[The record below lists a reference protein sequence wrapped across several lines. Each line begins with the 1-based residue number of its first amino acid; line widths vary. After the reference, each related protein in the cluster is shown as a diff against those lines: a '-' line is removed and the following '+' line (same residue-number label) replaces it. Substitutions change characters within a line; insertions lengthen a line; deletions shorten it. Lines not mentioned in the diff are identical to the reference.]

1 MINRTYLG
9 LMLSCTLSIGCQDIN
24 DAQVKQQGLI
34 YCSEGSPVTF
44 NPQLDISGTT
54 ADATAHQLYN
64 GLLDFD
70 PDSSKVIPALA
81 DSWLVSEDGLT
92 YTFQLRKDVQFQQTR
107 YFTPSRTFNAD
118 DVLFSINRWR
128 QPNHPYHKISGGIYP
143 YFESLG
149 LQDIVA
155 EVNKLNGYRV
165 EIKLNRPDSSFLAT
179 LATDFAVI
187 LSAEYAE
194 QLMQAGTPELLDS
207 QPIGTGPFKF
217 DKFKKNNFIRYQRHE
232 NYWQGHVQQ
241 QQLIFDITPTSS
253 MRLAKLITG
262 ECDVIAFPAQTELR
276 IVDERQDLVLE
287 EKPGLNVG
295 FWAFNTTKAP
305 FNDARVRRALAMA
318 IDRKALLDAVYSDSA
333 VSSKGLLP
341 PTSWAFDENQR
352 EVHYNPV
359 AARQLLDE
367 AGIARGFRM
376 NIWAMPVQRA
386 YNPNATKMAELIQ
399 SYLDKVG
406 IRADIV
412 SYEWAT
418 FRRLLKQG
426 MHDTVLIGWSA
437 DNGDPD
443 NFYRPLLSCSAIAS
457 GTNRANWCMQE
468 YDALI
473 DEALRFTEEEKRLH
487 YYRQA
492 NELLVEEMPLL
503 PIAHAYRFQA
513 YREGISGMQ
522 INPFGGIRFG
532 QARKESK

>member
-1 MINRTYLG
+1 MKNRTCLG
-9 LMLSCTLSIGCQDIN
+9 LMLSCIVSVGCQDLN
-24 DAQVKQQGLI
+24 DAEVKQKGLI

-54 ADATAHQLYN
+54 ADAAAHQLYN

-70 PDSSKVIPALA
+70 PETSKVIPALA

-92 YTFQLRKDVQFQQTR
+92 YTFQLRKDVQFHQTD
-107 YFTPSRTFNAD
+107 YFTPTRPFNAD

-128 QPNHPYHKISGGIYP
+128 LPSHPYHKVSGGIYP

-155 EVNKLNGYRV
+155 EVNRLNGYRV
-165 EIKLNRPDSSFLAT
+165 EIKLRHPDSSFLAT
-179 LATDFAVI
+179 LATDFAVM
-187 LSAEYAE
+187 LSAEYADNM
-194 QLMQAGTPELLDS
+194 LLAGTPELIDS

-217 DKFKKNNFIRYQRHE
+217 EHFRKNNYIRYYKHPD
-232 NYWQGHVQQ
+232 YWNGEVYQE
-241 QQLIFDITPTSS
+241 QLIFDITPTSS

-262 ECDVIAFPAQTELR
+262 ECDVIAFPAQTELH
-276 IVDERQDLVLE
+276 IVDQRQDLVLD

-295 FWAFNTTKAP
+295 FWAFNSARPP
-305 FNDARVRRALAMA
+305 FDDPRVRRALAMA
-318 IDRKALLDAVYSDSA
+318 VDRKALLDAVYSDSA
-333 VSSKGLLP
+333 VASKGLLP

-352 EVHYNPV
+352 EIHYNP
-359 AARQLLDE
+359 ALARQLLDE
-367 AGIARGFRM
+367 AGIKRGFRM

-399 SYLDKVG
+399 SYLDKVD
-406 IRADIV
+406 IKADIV

-426 MHDTVLIGWSA
+426 MHDSVLIGWSA

-457 GTNRANWCMQE
+457 GTNRANWCLPK
-468 YDALI
+468 YDELI
-473 DEALRFTEEEKRLH
+473 NEALRYTDEDSRMH
-487 YYRQA
+487 YYHQV
-492 NELLVEEMPLL
+492 NELLVEQMPLV

-513 YREGISGMQ
+513 YREGITGMQ

-532 QARKESK
+532 QVRKEGR